1 MKAMQAT
8 VSAPAAAPAGKTD
21 KKRASRRRKHRAPG
35 AFFVIKTIMFI
46 VFALYA
52 FTLLYALVFALSI
65 SFKDQWMYPGANQVG
80 WPDPWVWT
88 NYTEAWLNLETAH
101 TGMIGMFFNSLW
113 YAGGGAFLGVA
124 VSSMVAYVVA
134 KYRFPGGKFLY
145 GLAIFTMTLPIVD
158 AFP

>member
-113 YAGGGAFLGVA
+113 YAGGGGD
-124 VSSMVAYVVA
+124 
-134 KYRFPGGKFLY
+134 R
-145 GLAIFTMTLPIVD
+145 
-158 AFP
+158 